1 MLEQLGVLQD
11 DVMQAR
17 LASFVGYQI
26 RTHPSEVYVKGF
38 VLALEA
44 YHRLGLKRTLDHV
57 RQTRMFPM
65 P

>member
-1 MLEQLGVLQD
+1 MLQD

-26 RTHPSEVYVKGF
+26 RTHPSEVYGKGF

-44 YHRLGLKRTLDHV
+44 YQRLGLKKMLDHV
-57 RQTRMFPM
+57 RQTRMFPL

>member
-1 MLEQLGVLQD
+1 MQD
-11 DVMQAR
+11 DVLQAR

-26 RTHPSEVYVKGF
+26 RTHPSDVYGRGF

-44 YHRLGLKRTLDHV
+44 YQKHGLQTVLDHV
-57 RQTRMFPM
+57 RLTKMFPE

>member
-1 MLEQLGVLQD
+1 VLQD
-11 DVMQAR
+11 DVLQSR

-26 RTHPSEVYVKGF
+26 RTHPSEVYGKGF

-44 YHRLGLKRTLDHV
+44 YQRLGLKKLLHHV
-57 RQTRMFPM
+57 RQAGTFPT